1 MKRFALI
8 AVFGTFLNCANND
21 SKNGVLSNFVPKDV
35 SIVFKFSGEPDPSAR
50 FKNFNSALKK
60 NKLLSP
66 FTKKKLYADLW
77 KKAALLKELN
87 PSKTSLL
94 CISRANDSSAV
105 YTFITKAAANVL
117 YTDSIENATI
127 DTLLIGKKPVQ
138 RITID
143 KQIAYVTSKDSVFIA
158 SSSPL
163 IIEAL
168 LNGTSEKDLDFQK
181 LLRIDN
187 EGDFT
192 AFIKD
197 QDIKISDST
206 KVPFASWTRLNMVL
220 LRDGIVATGVALAR
234 DTIPQLLSVFD
245 AQIPQQNDIASIV
258 PTTALEALS
267 FTFSD
272 AETLQFHLKKFQKGS
287 NSENT
292 TGVFGTVNEVGEIS
306 FTEGKAIFVK
316 SIDPALT
323 QDALARYISEKNSF
337 REIKL
342 SLFSEPGLFEEVFAP
357 FISNVRPTLLF
368 QLDNFF
374 VFAES
379 ETIAQQIITAYTS
392 KNCLNN
398 TAYYEK
404 HSSQLSSASS
414 LLMLKMQ
421 GQVPMSLSGFLNVEK
436 QAKEDIFLSKKH
448 PLAALQY
455 SYDRDFAHV
464 NLIIQEGSKKK
475 QNFATVS
482 QDFSLKLQEELLE
495 EPQFFSNHRS
505 NEKDILAQD
514 LTNTLHLINPDGKII
529 WKQKVDGPLLGKANE
544 VDIFRNGKKQMAFTT
559 KNALYVLDRNG
570 KNVAPFPIKFKDP
583 ITQPLSVFDYD
594 KNRKYRFII
603 TQGKEVYMYDS
614 RGKTVKGFAFKN
626 ATSNIVMP
634 PQHIRLGNKDY
645 IAIAEENGSL
655 NLLSRQGKSR
665 VNLSKK
671 FAFSETPIAK
681 EGSNFVVITA
691 DKKKES
697 ISQSGKTTT
706 LSLDVS
712 SNYSFII
719 KGTTKVTLDD
729 NLLRIKGK
737 LVELPFGIYT
747 KPKLFFANKTTYISI
762 TETQENKVYVYDS
775 AGSLI
780 KGFPVFGTSVASIA
794 NGSKKGVLKIIVMGE
809 KKEILAYTFR

>member
-1 MKRFALI
+1 M
-8 AVFGTFLNCANND
+8 
-21 SKNGVLSNFVPKDV
+21 
-35 SIVFKFSGEPDPSAR
+35 
-50 FKNFNSALKK
+50 
-60 NKLLSP
+60 
-66 FTKKKLYADLW
+66 
-77 KKAALLKELN
+77 
-87 PSKTSLL
+87 
-94 CISRANDSSAV
+94 
-105 YTFITKAAANVL
+105 
-117 YTDSIENATI
+117 
-127 DTLLIGKKPVQ
+127 
-138 RITID
+138 
-143 KQIAYVTSKDSVFIA
+143 
-158 SSSPL
+158 
-163 IIEAL
+163 
-168 LNGTSEKDLDFQK
+168 
-181 LLRIDN
+181 
-187 EGDFT
+187 
-192 AFIKD
+192 
-197 QDIKISDST
+197 
-206 KVPFASWTRLNMVL
+206 
-220 LRDGIVATGVALAR
+220 
-234 DTIPQLLSVFD
+234 
-245 AQIPQQNDIASIV
+245 
-258 PTTALEALS
+258 
-267 FTFSD
+267 
-272 AETLQFHLKKFQKGS
+272 
-287 NSENT
+287 
-292 TGVFGTVNEVGEIS
+292 
-306 FTEGKAIFVK
+306 
-316 SIDPALT
+316 
-323 QDALARYISEKNSF
+323 
-337 REIKL
+337 
-342 SLFSEPGLFEEVFAP
+342 
-357 FISNVRPTLLF
+357 
-368 QLDNFF
+368 
-374 VFAES
+374 
-379 ETIAQQIITAYTS
+379 
-392 KNCLNN
+392 
-398 TAYYEK
+398 
-404 HSSQLSSASS
+404 
-414 LLMLKMQ
+414 
-421 GQVPMSLSGFLNVEK
+421 
-436 QAKEDIFLSKKH
+436 
-448 PLAALQY
+448 
-455 SYDRDFAHV
+455 
-464 NLIIQEGSKKK
+464 
-475 QNFATVS
+475 
-482 QDFSLKLQEELLE
+482 
-495 EPQFFSNHRS
+495 
-505 NEKDILAQD
+505 
-514 LTNTLHLINPDGKII
+514 TNTLHLINPDGKII

-559 KNALYVLDRNG
+559 KNTLYVLDRNG

-614 RGKTVKGFAFKN
+614 RGKTVKGFAFKK

-794 NGSKKGVLKIIVMGE
+794 NSSKKGVLKIIVMGE